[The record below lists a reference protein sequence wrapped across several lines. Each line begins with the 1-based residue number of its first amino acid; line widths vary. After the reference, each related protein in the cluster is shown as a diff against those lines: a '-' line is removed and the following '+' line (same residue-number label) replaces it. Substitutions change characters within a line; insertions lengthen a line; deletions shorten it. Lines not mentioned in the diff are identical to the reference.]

1 MYNSIIL
8 QRNPYEVQL
17 FKFAVINRKDICA
30 PLPLLLKGKGGGG
43 GAVPLLPPSSGVPE
57 GINVL
62 HLRLDGPYMYSI
74 IAGVKT

>member
-17 FKFAVINRKDICA
+17 FKFAVINRKDIFA
-30 PLPLLLKGKGGGG
+30 PKGGG

-62 HLRLDGPYMYSI
+62 HLRKMDLMYSI
-74 IAGVKT
+74 IADVKT

>member
-17 FKFAVINRKDICA
+17 FKFAVINRKDIFA
-30 PLPLLLKGKGGGG
+30 PLPLLLKGKGG

-62 HLRLDGPYMYSI
+62 HLRKMDLMYSI
-74 IAGVKT
+74 IADVKT